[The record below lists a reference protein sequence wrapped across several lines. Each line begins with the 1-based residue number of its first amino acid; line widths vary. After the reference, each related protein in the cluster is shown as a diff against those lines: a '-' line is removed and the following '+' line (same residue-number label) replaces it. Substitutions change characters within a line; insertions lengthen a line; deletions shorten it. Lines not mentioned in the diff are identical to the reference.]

1 MADSPNE
8 RRTPPRR
15 KSPARPSRREGGR
28 EASRGKRRVS
38 REEAAMRRAA
48 QNTVAVPPPLVDVEE
63 EAEKSIQEVL
73 REEAKTG
80 VPSLAVSF
88 ALHATILFVLTLF
101 AITVDFDSE
110 SPLIGDWLVETKSDN
125 PEPPKDVRKPVQ
137 VMSTQNIKK
146 KEKKKTPK
154 NTEGEK
160 VVRPIQP
167 VPIDKALAGR
177 TERAKAGSLDK
188 VGSKDDIK
196 RAVSSGLAWVVRQ
209 QRERGNWELHSENQY
224 PDPGSRTFRTDTG
237 ATALALLALLGDGHT
252 HRDGDYQEEVAKG
265 LRWLRGAQKVDGD
278 FHDHVEMGRQ
288 SSFYAHA
295 MAVIA
300 MCEAITLSRDFTFHE
315 SAEAGVQ
322 FLLDSQHPT
331 QGGWKYM
338 PQDEDSSGDLS
349 VTGWCLM
356 ALHTARMAEIDVP
369 DEAFSRASHFMDL
382 VADGSGAHY
391 RYQPSRPRVA
401 FHSRADVRRPAG
413 PAVARLEERRHRHA
427 AGCAVPAGRK
437 VQARVGSR
445 QAERLR
451 VVLHR
456 PGPAQH
462 RWRGLED
469 LVQRPADTDRG
480 CPETARQPEG
490 SQRYPGQLGP
500 GVSLR
505 SSVGILARGRPP
517 LPDDAVPADPRGRLT
532 GTTRFTI
539 RSRSLEGSLFN
550 LAPQKG

>member
-1 MADSPNE
+1 
-8 RRTPPRR
+8 
-15 KSPARPSRREGGR
+15 
-28 EASRGKRRVS
+28 
-38 REEAAMRRAA
+38 MRRAA

-63 EAEKSIQEVL
+63 ETEKSIQEVL

-110 SPLIGDWLVETKSDN
+110 SPLIGDWLVETKNDN

-137 VMSTQNIKK
+137 VLSTQNIKK

-209 QRERGNWELHSENQY
+209 QREGGNWQLHAGGY

-369 DEAFSRASHFMDL
+369 DEAFTRASHFMDL

-391 RYQPSRPRVA
+391 RYQPSD
-401 FHSRADVRRPAG
+401 HESRFNPALTSVGLLGRQWLGWKKDDIAMRQGVKYLLGEKFKPEWAPGKRNVYEWYYTAQVLHNIGGEDWKTWYSGLQSQIVEAQKRRGSRKAPNDIQGSWDPVSPYGAQSEYS
-413 PAVARLEERRHRHA
+413 RE
-427 AGCAVPAGRK
+427 AGRFY
-437 VQARVGSR
+437 
-445 QAERLR
+445 LTT
-451 VVLHR
+451 LCLLI
-456 PGPAQH
+456 
-462 RWRGLED
+462 LETPY
-469 LVQRPADTDRG
+469 RH
-480 CPETARQPEG
+480 
-490 SQRYPGQLGP
+490 YPIYDQ
-500 GVSLR
+500 
-505 SSVGILARGRPP
+505 
-517 LPDDAVPADPRGRLT
+517 
-532 GTTRFTI
+532 
-539 RSRSLEGSLFN
+539 E
-550 LAPQKG
+550 